1 MDFYLSFLAD
11 NWWRFLITVL
21 AAYLLGSIN
30 TAVMVTGIVTKGKK
44 DIRQMGSGN
53 AGFTNVLRSVGKV
66 PAIVTIV
73 CDALKC
79 VVAVLLGGF
88 IFTFATPDS
97 LNSVLTNEVINC
109 GKYIAGIFCIIGHSY
124 PVYFHFKG
132 GKGVVTA
139 AALMLTEDWR
149 VFLCIIATFLI
160 IFLITKIISAA
171 SITCA
176 VLYAPYTFIM
186 TFFFDYCS
194 AHYSF
199 AYVLLST
206 FAALIIGIFVVVKHK
221 DNIKRLLRGEEKKIT
236 SKKSDK

>member
-1 MDFYLSFLAD
+1 MDFYLYFLAD
-11 NWWRFLITVL
+11 NWWRFLITAL

-88 IFTFATPDS
+88 IFSFIAADS
-97 LNSVLTNEVINC
+97 QILSSEYVNC
-109 GKYIAGIFCIIGHSY
+109 GKYIAGIFCILGHSY

-149 VFLCIIATFLI
+149 VFLCILATFLI
-160 IFLITKIISAA
+160 IFLISKIISAA

-176 VLYAPYTFIM
+176 VLYAPYTFVM
-186 TFFFDYCS
+186 TFVFDYLNGGG
-194 AHYSF
+194 YSL

-221 DNIKRLLRGEEKKIT
+221 ENIKRLLRGEEKKIT

>member
-11 NWWRFLITVL
+11 NWWRFLVTAL

-88 IFTFATPDS
+88 IFSLIAADS
-97 LNSVLTNEVINC
+97 QILSNEFVNC
-109 GKYIAGIFCIIGHSY
+109 GKYIAGIFCILGHSY

-176 VLYAPYTFIM
+176 VLYAPYTFAM
-186 TFFFDYCS
+186 TFIFDYLNGGG
-194 AHYSF
+194 YSL

-221 DNIKRLLRGEEKKIT
+221 ENIKRLLRGEEKKIT
-236 SKKSDK
+236 SKKSGK

>member
-11 NWWRFLITVL
+11 NWWRFLITAL

-88 IFTFATPDS
+88 IFSFIAADS
-97 LNSVLTNEVINC
+97 QILSSEFVNC
-109 GKYIAGIFCIIGHSY
+109 GKYIAGIFCILGHSY

-149 VFLCIIATFLI
+149 VFLCILATFLI
-160 IFLITKIISAA
+160 IFLISKIISAA

-176 VLYAPYTFIM
+176 VLYAPYTFVM
-186 TFFFDYCS
+186 TFVFDYLNGGG
-194 AHYSF
+194 YSL

-206 FAALIIGIFVVVKHK
+206 FAALVIGIFVAVKHK

-236 SKKSDK
+236 SKKSNK